1 LCVRQ
6 VLYISSIVRAVI
18 ALHDLVL
25 NKIKF
30 KGEEESKE
38 SDTPKDAKD
47 AANKTAGKEE
57 TKEAKS

>member
-1 LCVRQ
+1 
-6 VLYISSIVRAVI
+6 VI

-30 KGEEESKE
+30 KGEEESK
-38 SDTPKDAKD
+38 DMPKDAKD
-47 AANKTAGKEE
+47 ATSKPAGKEE